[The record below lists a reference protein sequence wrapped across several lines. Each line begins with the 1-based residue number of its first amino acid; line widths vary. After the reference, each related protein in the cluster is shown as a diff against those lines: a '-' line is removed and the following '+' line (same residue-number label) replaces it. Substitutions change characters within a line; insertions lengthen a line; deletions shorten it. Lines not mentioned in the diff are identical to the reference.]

1 MTKKTRHN
9 RENKASNSKGGED
22 ISNLT
27 KAFDSPNLF
36 NKRIRKGAVG
46 SNAIDSIQKWAIGLK
61 PYELQF
67 PQNMR
72 TFHEMYTRDESVG
85 GVLNATYTFVE
96 NAFKDWRVI
105 PNKNSE
111 ESVKIANYLTYCF
124 KTMRG
129 TMREFSRN
137 AATFNQFGFSII
149 EKDYRR
155 LKLQG
160 YEKDLPSGL
169 DLQDAWQI
177 DKLRFIPQR
186 SLDAGEPFIIMNG
199 GRDIAAI
206 RQNPAWFLNSPHS
219 LQYTTPA
226 VPMIN
231 IGRNKV
237 MLMGINVTDS
247 NPMGVS
253 PLEQIWTYWKEK
265 KFYEDY
271 LSVGVSKDMAGMPLL
286 RLPIEI
292 LQKASED
299 PNSVEG
305 MMVAQMCNDVAAMHA
320 GEQNFMF
327 LPSDVQDSSSSM
339 TDYNLEFLGISGAGK
354 QFDLQEIINKRREAI
369 YSSFGALNLI
379 SNESKGGYNQ
389 LEGQNNIHHAFI
401 TNTIDTIVDAI
412 NNDLIP
418 QLLSLNNIQC
428 SLEDVPVFRAGDI
441 SSVSL
446 DEVGKF
452 IQRVA
457 SVGMLPAVPAVFN
470 EVLEKGGFDY
480 RIDEDM
486 SQEELSEIST
496 GDTSR
501 AGDGMKT
508 AGGGTGTT
516 QTASGGNNNMEN
528 KSDTNLKFD
537 AKGWYKEGENN
548 QREYLSEEERKILD
562 I

>member
-1 MTKKTRHN
+1 MSDNVTTEEAVDNTTSQRTPI
-9 RENKASNSKGGED
+9 E
-22 ISNLT
+22 
-27 KAFDSPNLF
+27 KAFDSPALF

-46 SNAIDSIQKWAIGLK
+46 TNAIDSVQKWAIGLK

-96 NAFKDWRVI
+96 NAFKDWRII
-105 PNKNSE
+105 PNKNNP

-124 KTMRG
+124 STMRG
-129 TMREFSRN
+129 TMREFARN
-137 AATFNQFGFSII
+137 AATFNQFGFSVI

-155 LKLQG
+155 L
-160 YEKDLPSGL
+160 DLSKYNEELPKGL
-169 DLQDAWQI
+169 DPTDAWQV

-186 SLDAGEPFIIMNG
+186 SLDPSEPFIIING
-199 GRDIAAI
+199 GRDIAAA
-206 RQNPAWFLNSPHS
+206 RQNPAWFLNSAHS
-219 LQYTTPA
+219 FQYTTPA
-226 VPMIN
+226 VPAVN
-231 IGRNKV
+231 IGRNKF
-237 MLMGINVTDS
+237 MLMGVNVTGS

-286 RLPIEI
+286 RLPVEI
-292 LQKASED
+292 LNKANAD
-299 PNSVEG
+299 PTSPEG
-305 MMVAQMCNDVAAMHA
+305 MMVAAMCSDVAAMHA

-327 LPSDVQDSSSSM
+327 LPSDVQPQGNK
-339 TDYNLEFLGISGAGK
+339 TDYDLEFLGISGQGK

-389 LEGQNNIHHAFI
+389 LEGQNNIHYAFI
-401 TNTIDTIVDAI
+401 TNTIDTITDCI

-418 QLLSLNNIQC
+418 QLLALNNIPYTIKD
-428 SLEDVPVFRAGDI
+428 LPKFKAGDI
-441 SSVSL
+441 ASVSL

-457 SVGMLPAVPAVFN
+457 SVGMLPAVPAIFN
-470 EVLEKGGFDY
+470 EVLAKGDFDY
-480 RIDEDM
+480 RIDENM
-486 SQEELSEIST
+486 SQEELQAIST

-516 QTASGGNNNMEN
+516 QSATGGMNNLEN
-528 KSDTNLKFD
+528 KSSDKLMYD
-537 AKGWYKEGENN
+537 AKGWYKLSDSGERN
-548 QREYLSEEERKILD
+548 YLSKEECEILD
-562 I
+562 K

>member
-1 MTKKTRHN
+1 MTDKVEESPVTKERT
-9 RENKASNSKGGED
+9 KID
-22 ISNLT
+22 
-27 KAFDSPNLF
+27 KAFDSPALF

-46 SNAIDSIQKWAIGLK
+46 TNAIDSVQKWAIGLK

-96 NAFKDWRVI
+96 NAFKDWRII
-105 PNKNSE
+105 PNKNNP

-124 KTMRG
+124 STMRG
-129 TMREFSRN
+129 TMREFARN
-137 AATFNQFGFSII
+137 AATFNQFGFSVI

-155 LKLQG
+155 L
-160 YEKDLPSGL
+160 DLSKYNEELPKGL
-169 DLQDAWQI
+169 DPTDAWQV

-186 SLDAGEPFIIMNG
+186 SLDPSEPFIIING
-199 GRDIAAI
+199 GRDIAAA
-206 RQNPAWFLNSPHS
+206 RQNPAWFLNSAHS
-219 LQYTTPA
+219 FQYTTPA
-226 VPMIN
+226 VPAVN
-231 IGRNKV
+231 IGRNKF
-237 MLMGINVTDS
+237 MLMGVNVTGS

-286 RLPIEI
+286 RLPVEI
-292 LQKASED
+292 LNKANAD
-299 PNSVEG
+299 PTSPEG
-305 MMVAQMCNDVAAMHA
+305 MMVAAMCSDVAAMHA
-320 GEQNFMF
+320 GEQNFMY
-327 LPSDVQDSSSSM
+327 LPSDVQPQGNK
-339 TDYNLEFLGISGAGK
+339 TDYDLEFLGISGQGK

-389 LEGQNNIHHAFI
+389 LEGQNNIHYAFI
-401 TNTIDTIVDAI
+401 TNTIDTITDCI

-418 QLLSLNNIQC
+418 QLLALNNIPYTIKD
-428 SLEDVPVFRAGDI
+428 LPKFKAGDI
-441 SSVSL
+441 ASVSL

-457 SVGMLPAVPAVFN
+457 SVGMLPAVPAIFN
-470 EVLEKGGFDY
+470 EVLAKGDFDY
-480 RIDEDM
+480 RIDENM
-486 SQEELSEIST
+486 SQEELQAIST

-501 AGDGMKT
+501 AGESKGSS
-508 AGGGTGTT
+508 GTGNS
-516 QTASGGNNNMEN
+516 QSAVGGMNNLEN
-528 KSDTNLKFD
+528 KSSDRLLYD
-537 AKGWYKEGENN
+537 AKGWYKLSDSGERN
-548 QREYLSEEERKILD
+548 YLSKEECEILD
-562 I
+562 K

>member
-1 MTKKTRHN
+1 MAKKKPAA
-9 RENKASNSKGGED
+9 NKGNNSNASSED
-22 ISNLT
+22 AQLN
-27 KAFDSPNLF
+27 KAFDSPALF

-46 SNAIDSIQKWAIGLK
+46 TNAIDSVQKWAIGLK

-105 PNKNSE
+105 PNKNSA
-111 ESVKIANYLTYCF
+111 ESVKIAKYLTYCF
-124 KTMRG
+124 STMRG
-129 TMREFSRN
+129 TMREFARN
-137 AATFNQFGFSII
+137 AATFNQFGFSVI

-155 LKLQG
+155 LDLSK
-160 YEKDLPSGL
+160 YKHDLPKGL
-169 DLQDAWQI
+169 VAEDAWQV

-186 SLDAGEPFIIMNG
+186 SLDAGEPFIIING

-206 RQNPAWFLNSPHS
+206 RQNPAWFLNSAHS
-219 LQYTTPA
+219 SQYVTPA
-226 VPMIN
+226 VPMVN

-237 MLMGINVTDS
+237 LLMGINVTGS

-286 RLPIEI
+286 RLPIAI
-292 LQKASED
+292 LEAASAD
-299 PNSVEG
+299 PNSVEAG
-305 MMVAQMCNDVAAMHA
+305 MVAQMCNDVAAMHA

-327 LPSDVQDSSSSM
+327 LPSDAQSGSNNM
-339 TDYNLEFLGISGAGK
+339 TDYNLEFLGISGQGK

-401 TNTIDTIVDAI
+401 TNTIDTIEDAI

-418 QLLSLNNIQC
+418 QLLSLNNIDYDV
-428 SLEDVPVFRAGDI
+428 EDLPKFKAGDI
-441 SSVSL
+441 TSVSL

-457 SVGMLPAVPAVFN
+457 SVGMLPAVPPVFN
-470 EVLEKGGFDY
+470 EVLAKGGFDY
-480 RIDEDM
+480 RIDEEM
-486 SQEELSEIST
+486 SQEELHEIST

-501 AGDGMKT
+501 AGESKGSS
-508 AGGGTGTT
+508 GTGDSQMT
-516 QTASGGNNNMEN
+516 SGGNNNMEN
-528 KSDTNLKFD
+528 KSESPLKFD
-537 AKGWYKEGENN
+537 AKGWYREGEDNV
-548 QREYLSEEERKILD
+548 RIYLSKEEVGNLD

>member
-1 MTKKTRHN
+1 MSDNVTTEEAVDDTTSQRTPI
-9 RENKASNSKGGED
+9 E
-22 ISNLT
+22 
-27 KAFDSPNLF
+27 KAFDSPALF

-46 SNAIDSIQKWAIGLK
+46 TNAIDSIQKWAIGLK

-96 NAFKDWRVI
+96 NAFKDWRII
-105 PNKNSE
+105 PNKNNP

-124 KTMRG
+124 STMRG
-129 TMREFSRN
+129 TMREFARN
-137 AATFNQFGFSII
+137 SATFNQFGFSVI

-155 LKLQG
+155 L
-160 YEKDLPSGL
+160 DLSKYNDELPKGL
-169 DLQDAWQI
+169 DPTDAWQV

-186 SLDAGEPFIIMNG
+186 SLDPSEPFIIING
-199 GRDIAAI
+199 GRDIAAA

-219 LQYTTPA
+219 FQYTTPA
-226 VPMIN
+226 VPAVN
-231 IGRNKV
+231 IGRNKF
-237 MLMGINVTDS
+237 MLMGINVTGS

-286 RLPIEI
+286 RLPVEI
-292 LQKASED
+292 LNKANAD
-299 PNSVEG
+299 PTSPEG
-305 MMVAQMCNDVAAMHA
+305 MMVAAMCSDVAAMHA

-327 LPSDVQDSSSSM
+327 LPSDVQPQGNK
-339 TDYNLEFLGISGAGK
+339 TDYDLEFLGISGQGK

-389 LEGQNNIHHAFI
+389 LEGQNNIHYAFI
-401 TNTIDTIVDAI
+401 TNTIDTITDCI

-418 QLLSLNNIQC
+418 QLLALNNIPYTIKD
-428 SLEDVPVFRAGDI
+428 LPKFKAGDI
-441 SSVSL
+441 ASVSL

-470 EVLEKGGFDY
+470 EVLAKGDFDY
-480 RIDEDM
+480 RIDENM
-486 SQEELSEIST
+486 SQEELQAIST

-501 AGDGMKT
+501 AGESKGSS
-508 AGGGTGTT
+508 GTGNSQSAT
-516 QTASGGNNNMEN
+516 GGMNNLEN
-528 KSDTNLKFD
+528 KSSDKLLYD
-537 AKGWYKEGENN
+537 AKGWYKLSDSGERN
-548 QREYLSEEERKILD
+548 YLSKEECEILD
-562 I
+562 K